1 MSLFGGLFNRR
12 TTAPIA
18 RERLQVLL
26 QHERTFGGDPD
37 LMVLLQ
43 KDILD
48 AIRKHFPVESDKV
61 HVKLDRSEDVSTL
74 EIDVE
79 MPNAAPTQAEARS
92 SA

>member
-18 RERLQVLL
+18 RERLQILL
-26 QHERTFGGDPD
+26 QHERALGGNAD
-37 LMVLLQ
+37 LMAVLQ
-43 KDILD
+43 KDILE
-48 AIRKHFPVESDKV
+48 AIRKHIPVESDKV

-79 MPNAAPTQAEARS
+79 MPNSAPMQVEVRP

>member
-18 RERLQVLL
+18 RERLEILL
-26 QHERTFGGDPD
+26 KHERSWGGNPD
-37 LMVLLQ
+37 LMAILQ
-43 KDILD
+43 KDILE
-48 AIRKHFPVESDKV
+48 AIRKHIPVESDKV

-79 MPNAAPTQAEARS
+79 MPNSAPMQVEVRS
-92 SA
+92 SL